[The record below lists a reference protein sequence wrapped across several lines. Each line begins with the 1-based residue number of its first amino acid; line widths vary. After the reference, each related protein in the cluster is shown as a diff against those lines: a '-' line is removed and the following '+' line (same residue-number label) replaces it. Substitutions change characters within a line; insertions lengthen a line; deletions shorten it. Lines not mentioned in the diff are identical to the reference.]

1 MADSSGIKMDEEAPG
16 SPQHTDPPP
25 SYTKAMDY
33 AHRRAQAAIETGE
46 LSGDDMQY
54 FRSLVTQGRQEQE
67 QQLQEQQMVLISA
80 DEVKKAMI
88 KEEIELQQGRLA
100 ALQELS
106 DLMVLLHEE
115 SSKPQ
120 KKMDSISSAAE
131 VVVKK
136 TKKARTDLIE
146 AYREKKALQ
155 MKKLRC
161 LIIVI
166 LALAAGG
173 VVLYFLL
180 KDA

>member
-1 MADSSGIKMDEEAPG
+1 M
-16 SPQHTDPPP
+16 
-25 SYTKAMDY
+25 
-33 AHRRAQAAIETGE
+33 
-46 LSGDDMQY
+46 
-54 FRSLVTQGRQEQE
+54 
-67 QQLQEQQMVLISA
+67 
-80 DEVKKAMI
+80 
-88 KEEIELQQGRLA
+88 
-100 ALQELS
+100 
-106 DLMVLLHEE
+106 
-115 SSKPQ
+115 
-120 KKMDSISSAAE
+120 
-131 VVVKK
+131 VVKK